1 MNSLSASGPFQGIGK
16 EREQA
21 APSPWDLHPERA
33 SHPAR
38 TPSSAGCSLPA
49 SLPFALLCEDDPETR
64 AACEDACLKAG
75 FRVLTARNVR
85 DVIGH
90 LSASRPRVLIVAH
103 DLSYLS
109 FASVAAIAN
118 EWLSPSA
125 FLVATGNTLPCHL
138 SRATGLPELRCLQR
152 PVRRCDIV
160 NALSWIVT
168 Q

>member
-1 MNSLSASGPFQGIGK
+1 MNSLTASAPFPGAGK
-16 EREQA
+16 ERDPG
-21 APSPWDLHPERA
+21 APSPWVFPPEREPRA
-33 SHPAR
+33 AR
-38 TPSSAGCSLPA
+38 TPAAAAGPA
-49 SLPFALLCEDDPETR
+49 QSHLPFALLCEEDPETR
-64 AACEDACLKAG
+64 ALCEEACLKAG
-75 FRVLTARNVR
+75 FRVLSARNAR

-125 FLVATGNTLPCHL
+125 FLIATGNVLPCHL

-152 PVRRCDIV
+152 PVRRCDLL
-160 NALSWIVT
+160 NALAWIVT